1 MKINVAGSV
10 YDLFIVS
17 ISYTFNC
24 YIFTI
29 DATNIND
36 LKPKIIKILCKIF
49 NNLINLKKNKEFYQ

>member
-29 DATNIND
+29 DATNMND

-49 NNLINLKKNKEFYQ
+49 NDLINLKKK